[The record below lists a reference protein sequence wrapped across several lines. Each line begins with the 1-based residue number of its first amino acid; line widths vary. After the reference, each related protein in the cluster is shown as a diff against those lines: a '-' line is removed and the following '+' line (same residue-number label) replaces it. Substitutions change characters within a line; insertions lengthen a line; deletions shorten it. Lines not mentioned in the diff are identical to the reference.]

1 MASVNTNYGALVALQ
16 SLTSTNKQLDEVQNR
31 VSTGLKVGSAKD
43 NGAVFAIAEGLRLRS
58 SALGSVRDGLD
69 RATTSIDTALG
80 AAESVGGILAQLKQ
94 KAVDAQTLSAP
105 EDRALAQADFAAL
118 RDSIDG
124 FVNAATV
131 NGVNLINGT
140 NASNGLNVLTTDIG
154 SGAGGSGSVVQGR
167 ASTSLPTAI
176 ATTIAPLTGASQLV
190 GTQGAGILGARAGD
204 DVALTLADPTGG
216 SNTQQFNINLSA
228 GQTIND
234 FIKGVS
240 DASGGTITASLDA
253 TNNRIVYSSAQT
265 FTVGYTTAAADLTVA
280 TTGAALKA
288 VGEFFGAGTGT
299 LGSEAD
305 GSKTITF
312 AAGAS
317 GTYQTGGGYQS
328 VTGTAQASGTTSS
341 SKLTDLVTTNDGT
354 GKVTFVVGAL
364 ASSQRTFN
372 VSVSGLSTL
381 GDFVNAI
388 SQQTNGQV
396 TAAYDAVS
404 RKIVYKASETFTVV
418 ANAAAGVK
426 FGPASATAGT
436 LAPTVGSSGSSGS
449 GSGATSKVTGFDF
462 RVSGGA
468 LSTLSTLDLTV
479 DPAAASTTIQT
490 ALDSLITAQAKLG
503 GQAKAL
509 DSQKDFLVKLGD
521 NIDKGVGLLVDADLA
536 KESARLQA
544 LQVKQ
549 QLGAQALSIANQG
562 PQILLSFFR

>member
-16 SLTSTNKQLDEVQNR
+16 NLTSTNKQLDEVQNR
-31 VSTGLKVGSAKD
+31 INTGLKVGSAKD

-105 EDRALAQADFAAL
+105 EDRAKAQADFAAL

-140 NASNGLNVLTTDIG
+140 NATNGLNVLTTDIG
-154 SGAGGSGSVVQGR
+154 GSAGGAGAVVQGR

-176 ATTIAPLTGASQLV
+176 ATTVAPLTGASQLV
-190 GTQGAGILGARAGD
+190 GTQGAGVLGARNGD
-204 DVALTLADPTGG
+204 DVTLTLADPTGG
-216 SNTQQFNINLSA
+216 SNTQQFNINISA

-240 DASGGTITASLDA
+240 EASGGKITASLDA

-265 FTVGYTTAAADLTVA
+265 FTVGYTTAAADLTAA

-299 LGSEAD
+299 LGSESD

-312 AAGAS
+312 ASGAS
-317 GTYQTGGGYQS
+317 STYQAGGGYQS
-328 VTGTAQASGTTSS
+328 VTGTAQASGTTTS
-341 SKLTDLVTTNDGT
+341 SKLTDLVNTNDGT

-364 ASSQRTFN
+364 AASQRTFN

-396 TAAYDAVS
+396 TAAYDSVT
-404 RKIVYKASETFTVV
+404 RNIVYKAAESFTVT
-418 ANAAAGVK
+418 ANTAAGVK

-436 LAPTVGSSGSSGS
+436 LAPTVGSSGGGS
-449 GSGATSKVTGFDF
+449 GSGATAKVTGFDF

-468 LSTLSTLDLTV
+468 LSTLSALDLTV
-479 DPAAASTTIQT
+479 DPTAASATIQT

-503 GQAKAL
+503 GQSKAL

>member
-16 SLTSTNKQLDEVQNR
+16 NLTATNKQLDEVQNR
-31 VSTGLKVGSAKD
+31 INTGLKVGSAKD

-94 KAVDAQTLSAP
+94 KAVDAQTLSSPA
-105 EDRALAQADFAAL
+105 DRALAQADFAAL

-154 SGAGGSGSVVQGR
+154 GAAGGAGAAVQAR
-167 ASTSLPTAI
+167 
-176 ATTIAPLTGASQLV
+176 ATTALGAVTAALVAPLTANTQLV
-190 GTQGAGILGARAGD
+190 GTQGSGVLGATAND
-204 DVALTLADPTGG
+204 TVVLTLADPTGG
-216 SNTQQFNINLSA
+216 SNTQQFNIALKA
-228 GQTIND
+228 GQTISD
-234 FIKGVS
+234 YAKGVS
-240 DASGGTITASLDA
+240 EASGGKITVSLDSA
-253 TNNRIVYSSAQT
+253 NNKLVYSSAQT
-265 FTVGYTTAAADLTVA
+265 FTVNYTAANSGSLTAA
-280 TTGAALKA
+280 TSGAVVNEL
-288 VGEFFGAGTGT
+288 GQFFGAGTGT
-299 LGSEAD
+299 IAGTDPNS
-305 GSKTITF
+305 TITY
-312 AAGAS
+312 ANGAS
-317 GTYQTGGGYQS
+317 STYQTGGGYQLAA
-328 VTGTAQASGTTSS
+328 GTAQAAGTTTS
-341 SKLTDLVTTNDGT
+341 SKLTDLVNTNDGT
-354 GKVTFVVGAL
+354 GRVTFVVGAQ
-364 ASSQRTFN
+364 AASQRTFN
-372 VSVSGLSTL
+372 VSVNGLSTL
-381 GDFVNAI
+381 GDFINAVG
-388 SQQTNGQV
+388 QQTNGQV
-396 TAAYDAVS
+396 TAAYDSVT
-404 RKIVYKASETFTVV
+404 RKIIYKATESFTTV

-436 LAPTVGSSGSSGS
+436 AAPTVGSSGGGA

-468 LSTLSTLDLTV
+468 LSTLSALDLTV
-479 DPAAASTTIQT
+479 DPTAASSTIQA
-490 ALDSLITAQAKLG
+490 ALDTLITAQAKLG
-503 GQAKAL
+503 GQSKAL
-509 DSQKDFLVKLGD
+509 DSQKTFLVKLGD

-549 QLGAQALSIANQG
+549 QLGAQALSIANQA